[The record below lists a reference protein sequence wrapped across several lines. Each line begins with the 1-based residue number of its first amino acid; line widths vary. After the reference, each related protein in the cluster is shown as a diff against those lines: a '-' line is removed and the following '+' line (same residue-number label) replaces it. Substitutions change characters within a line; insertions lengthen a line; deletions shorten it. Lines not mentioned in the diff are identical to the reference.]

1 MNRGIARQGF
11 ALITA
16 VVIGA
21 AILATIVGIATLTV
35 RETRVQAEQSVS
47 DQALAMAERGL
58 ADVVSQFRATDQALA
73 EKVIALEDNTV
84 WELPPSSG
92 TGGTV
97 SPGGHAFY
105 WVKVVPQV
113 PQDTRRD
120 YVIYAVGFIVRPV
133 ISSSTTSIE
142 LKTLAASST
151 DVIARRVVK
160 LIGTMSLK
168 TPGSWAFDYGMFTGD
183 TFKLGGSKDL
193 TNVTTD
199 GTLGLYAKQNIT
211 MNSNHTLTNLELYA
225 ERAINADGV
234 TVVAVPP
241 TTPPPT
247 LASISNPNHTTDP
260 INFPSLD
267 LEKYMDWFDAFIAG
281 GYPFDGSEPT
291 YPDLSNSD
299 VMSAVLSALG
309 NPQNNLVTV
318 AGQQH
323 HFVTPTWLSN
333 YADKVVSGTLPGL
346 SSDPILS
353 SEQKSALKST
363 LSKSVFYVRNSVG
376 GADAKWQSDRADL
389 AGIIVCSGQV
399 TFTGCPYFADGQEAA
414 ILAKGDINIEGGT
427 KGDPVRGIFYSEGGV
442 KYTGG
447 GSFEGQVI
455 SQDTVDWGGSGNVT
469 FKDYS
474 KKFGFLLPGTM
485 VNGFSQNPSG
495 WTEKAWLDFLNLPA

>member
-35 RETRVQAEQSVS
+35 RETRVQAEQSVG

-58 ADVVSQFRATDQALA
+58 ADVVTQFRATDQTLA
-73 EKVIALEDNTV
+73 KTVIALGDNAV

-120 YVIYAVGFIVRPV
+120 YVIYAAGFIVRPDV
-133 ISSSTTSIE
+133 RPPFSTD
-142 LKTLAASST
+142 LKTLAVSTT
-151 DVIARRVVK
+151 DVIARRIVQ
-160 LIGTMSLK
+160 LTGTMSSK
-168 TPGSWAFDYGMFTGD
+168 SPGSWAFDYGMFTGD
-183 TFKLGGSKDL
+183 TFTLGGSKDL

-199 GTLGLYAKQNIT
+199 GTLGIYAKRDIT

-225 ERAINADGV
+225 EGAIHVDGV
-234 TVVAVPP
+234 TVVGGEGTV
-241 TTPPPT
+241 
-247 LASISNPNHTTDP
+247 ASISNPNYTPKDSM
-260 INFPSLD
+260 NFPNLD
-267 LEKYMDWFDAFIAG
+267 LEKYMDWFDAFTAG
-281 GYPFDGSEPT
+281 EYPFDGSEPG
-291 YPDLSNSD
+291 YPDLRD
-299 VMSAVLSALG
+299 ATLRSAVLSALG

-323 HFVTPTWLSN
+323 HFVTPASLSN

-376 GADAKWQSDRADL
+376 DADAKWQSDRADL